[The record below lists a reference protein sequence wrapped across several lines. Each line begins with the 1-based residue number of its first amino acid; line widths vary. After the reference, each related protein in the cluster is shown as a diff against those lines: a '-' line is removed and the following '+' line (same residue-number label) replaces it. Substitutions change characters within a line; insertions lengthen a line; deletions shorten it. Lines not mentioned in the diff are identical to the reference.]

1 MEENKLKTT
10 KPNKETIKL
19 LVKILT
25 VIIIILLALISFVGI
40 YTTDMNTMKNIIPEY
55 KLGMDLYGARNIVI
69 KVDDGT
75 ETKKY
80 DANGNLVTDDSQTE
94 EDETKDENITEVE
107 EPINTPELLTPE
119 NYAKV
124 KETIEDRLKYTQ
136 TKGYLFV
143 LSHIKEELLA
153 FLRNLISLEIVE
165 DSTSITRAMSLSL

>member
-1 MEENKLKTT
+1 MKTT

-107 EPINTPELLTPE
+107 EPINAPELLTPE

-124 KETIEDRLKYTQ
+124 KETTIII
-136 TKGYLFV
+136 
-143 LSHIKEELLA
+143 IKNSECFFISKTT
-153 FLRNLISLEIVE
+153 FL
-165 DSTSITRAMSLSL
+165 